1 MGGVI
6 GTLGKE
12 ALKQDHLHLRAKI
25 YQRILIPSQIMS
37 RFVVQ
42 PSEPFRGDTC
52 YVVIMSQVSQVK
64 FYEAIREKDDS
75 PVTTGNEDKK

>member
-1 MGGVI
+1 
-6 GTLGKE
+6 
-12 ALKQDHLHLRAKI
+12 
-25 YQRILIPSQIMS
+25 MS

-64 FYEAIREKDDS
+64 FYEAIREKMTPQS
-75 PVTTGNEDKK
+75 PQVMKIKNKLWFILKNSKPL